1 MVKLLDSKG
10 LRQQLGQCGRTRI
23 EEGMNWD
30 VEKKSLIR
38 AYEQALQPHGAIL
51 QAGTR

>member
-1 MVKLLDSKG
+1 
-10 LRQQLGQCGRTRI
+10 
-23 EEGMNWD
+23 